1 MPQST
6 MLLVGVKA
14 ATLSL
19 DTARAAHG
27 HEYAGQWSPQKTAS
41 FSALEVA
48 VLLLTNMAPSE
59 RQWQDLIV
67 TFRRI
72 LC

>member
-19 DTARAAHG
+19 DTASQA
-27 HEYAGQWSPQKTAS
+27 WSRICRPVVGQKTAS